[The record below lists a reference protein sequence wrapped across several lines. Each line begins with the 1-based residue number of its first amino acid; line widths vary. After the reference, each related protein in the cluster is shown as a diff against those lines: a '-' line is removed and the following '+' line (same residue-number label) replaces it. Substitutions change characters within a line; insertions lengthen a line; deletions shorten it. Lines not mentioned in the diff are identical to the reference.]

1 MAVCVED
8 LLQAEDC
15 ILVKASLS
23 SGLRQVVDAIKI
35 ISQSEPDC
43 AARPVE
49 RKR

>member
-1 MAVCVED
+1 
-8 LLQAEDC
+8 
-15 ILVKASLS
+15 LS

-35 ISQSEPDC
+35 ISQSDPDC